1 MSQWEKVYGVHAV
14 EALLRHHPKRVK
26 QLWLAEG
33 RHDPRVQVLTELAA
47 GFRIPVG
54 QRDRRELDEWAEG
67 VHQGVVAE
75 VSPSQVWGENMLE
88 ELLERSEGVPLL
100 LALDGVTDPHNLGA
114 CLRTAD
120 AAGVQAVIVP
130 KDKSATLNATVRKV
144 ACGAAEV
151 IPLVAVT
158 NLARTLEKLQQRGL
172 WVVGTAGEADKT
184 LYQLDL
190 KGPTVLVMG
199 AEGKGMR
206 RLTREHCDFLARLPM
221 AGSVS
226 SLNVS
231 VATGV
236 CLFEI
241 PRAIPSAV
249 QIFANLPC
257 FAGCP
262 SLECRPL
269 PRGQAFVRLSARQAK
284 KTFTPC
290 LTVLRQAATRKEHL
304 CVITKSCSWFTR
316 TRANKSVAWS
326 SVTPRPSKKTA
337 ARSTVWKTGAV
348 VSWPTPSTTCTR
360 PTTF

>member
-1 MSQWEKVYGVHAV
+1 SAGPGAHRAGRRVPYSGRAARSARTRRVGGRRPPGRGRGSQPQPGLGRKHARGTARAERGRAAAAGPGWRHRSAQPRRLPAYRRCGGGAGGDRAQGQV
-14 EALLRHHPKRVK
+14 RDPQRHRAQGRLRRRRGDPAGGGDQPRAHPGKAPAARPVG
-26 QLWLAEG
+26 G
-33 RHDPRVQVLTELAA
+33 RHRWRGGQDPLPARPQGADRAGDGRGRQGHAPADPRALRLPRQVADGRQRQQPERLGRHRRL
-47 GFRIPVG
+47 PV
-54 QRDRRELDEWAEG
+54 RDPPPA
-67 VHQGVVAE
+67 H
-75 VSPSQVWGENMLE
+75 P
-88 ELLERSEGVPLL
+88 
-100 LALDGVTDPHNLGA
+100 
-114 CLRTAD
+114 
-120 AAGVQAVIVP
+120 AGV
-130 KDKSATLNATVRKV
+130 S
-144 ACGAAEV
+144 ACGAA
-151 IPLVAVT
+151 A
-158 NLARTLEKLQQRGL
+158 AR
-172 WVVGTAGEADKT
+172 
-184 LYQLDL
+184 
-190 KGPTVLVMG
+190 
-199 AEGKGMR
+199 
-206 RLTREHCDFLARLPM
+206 
-221 AGSVS
+221 
-226 SLNVS
+226 
-231 VATGV
+231 
-236 CLFEI
+236 

-269 PRGQAFVRLSARQAK
+269 PRGQAFVRLSTRQAK